1 MSPEVSEFRAVL
13 RLAVPVIA
21 SYFGMMLLGVVD
33 TMMMGHESKHGLAAV
48 GLGNTFYFWVSH
60 FSLGVLTALDP
71 LISQAIGARDERSVG
86 RNLKRGIVL
95 ATALSVPT
103 ILILWPAEAIFGFLG
118 QEPGL
123 VPDAA
128 AYVRVVAT
136 SAPAYLLFLV
146 FRSTLQGLHTI
157 RPIVIVIV
165 AGNVLNV
172 GLNWALIFG
181 HLGFERMGGIG
192 CGISTVVCKWAM
204 LAGLLWLVKDPLR
217 PYLRG
222 SFRRGFDL
230 RPQLHI
236 LRIGMPTG
244 LANLIES
251 GAFAA
256 VVVMMGWFGELE
268 IAAHQ
273 VTLNYAALSFM
284 VPLGMSTAA
293 AVRVGR
299 GVGQADPER
308 VRTTARASLGI
319 GLGFML
325 FSGLLFVS
333 VPGFLSKQF
342 TNEADVTA
350 LAATLLPIAGAF
362 QLFDGLQVV
371 ASGILRGMADTFVP
385 MLLCLI
391 FFAFGIV
398 MSWLLGHHL
407 GLGPTGL
414 WWGLVIGLGT
424 VGIVLLVRVRL
435 LLARVPSRVDVDVDA
450 PRRAVTPC
458 Q

>member
-1 MSPEVSEFRAVL
+1 MTAEVSEFRAVL

-33 TMMMGHESKHGLAAV
+33 TLMMGHESSHGLAAV

-60 FSLGVLTALDP
+60 FSVGVLTALDP
-71 LISQAIGARDERSVG
+71 LISQAIGAHDERSVG

-95 ATALSVPT
+95 GLALSIPT
-103 ILILWPAEAIFGFLG
+103 ILVLMPAATIFAFLG
-118 QEPGL
+118 QKPDL

-128 AYVRVVAT
+128 DYVRIVAT
-136 SAPAYLLFLV
+136 STPAYLLFLV
-146 FRSTLQGLHTI
+146 FRSTLAGLHTI
-157 RPIVIVIV
+157 RPLVIVIV
-165 AGNVLNV
+165 AGNVLNAV
-172 GLNWALIFG
+172 LDWALIFG
-181 HLGFERMGGIG
+181 RLGFERMGGIG

-204 LAGLLWLVKDPLR
+204 LAGLLWIARDSLR

-230 RPQLHI
+230 RAQLFI
-236 LRIGMPTG
+236 LRIGTPTG
-244 LANLIES
+244 LANLIEA

-268 IAAHQ
+268 LAAHQ
-273 VTLNYAALSFM
+273 ITLHYAALSFM

-299 GVGQADPER
+299 GVGQASPER
-308 VRTTARASLGI
+308 VRATARVALGI

-325 FSGLLFVS
+325 CSGILFVS
-333 VPGFLSKQF
+333 LPSLLSEQF
-342 TNEADVTA
+342 TNEADVAA

-371 ASGILRGMADTFVP
+371 AAGILRGMADTFVP
-385 MLLCLI
+385 MLVCLS
-391 FFAFGIV
+391 FFSFGIL
-398 MSWLLGHHL
+398 MSWLLGHHF

-424 VGIVLLVRVRL
+424 VGLVLLVRVRL
-435 LLARVPSRVDVDVDA
+435 LLARVPGRVDVDGSTA
-450 PRRAVTPC
+450 TPC
-458 Q
+458 R